1 MEFPVFAKAIQ
12 KCDTVL
18 KPYDIFVTDILI
30 NKDKY
35 IFDNVVN
42 LFVGLIGFTDMNK
55 NISSI
60 YIAECF
66 CII

>member
-1 MEFPVFAKAIQ
+1 MEFPIFARSIE

-18 KPYDIFVTDILI
+18 KPYGIFVTDILI

-42 LFVGLIGFTDMNK
+42 LFVGLIGLQV
-55 NISSI
+55 
-60 YIAECF
+60 
-66 CII
+66 